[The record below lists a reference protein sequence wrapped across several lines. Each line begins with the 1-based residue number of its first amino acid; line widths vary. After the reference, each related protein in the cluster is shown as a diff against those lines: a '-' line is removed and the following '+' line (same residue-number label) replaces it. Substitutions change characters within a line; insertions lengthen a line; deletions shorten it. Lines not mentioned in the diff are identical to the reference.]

1 MPNHPPSAQDLAGR
15 ISDAETGTTA
25 LHQAAGKG
33 TLKDIS
39 GVTAEFLATVKDKNG
54 QTPLH
59 DAAHFGHLDQI
70 PGLNAELLATVK
82 NDYGRTPLHVDAGP
96 VPQGPALF
104 SSNPRANA
112 RA

>member
-1 MPNHPPSAQDLAGR
+1 MSHNPPSAPDLAAR
-15 ISDAETGTTA
+15 IIDAETGTTA
-25 LHQAAGKG
+25 LHQAAEEG
-33 TLKDIS
+33 TLQNLC

-82 NDYGRTPLHVDAGP
+82 PPGP

>member
-1 MPNHPPSAQDLAGR
+1 MSHNPPSAQDLAGR

-39 GVTAEFLATVKDKNG
+39 GVTAE
-54 QTPLH
+54 
-59 DAAHFGHLDQI
+59 
-70 PGLNAELLATVK
+70 LLATVK

-96 VPQGPALF
+96 VPQGPALY

>member
-1 MPNHPPSAQDLAGR
+1 MSHNPPSAPDLAAR
-15 ISDAETGTTA
+15 IFDAEIGTTA
-25 LHQAAGKG
+25 LHQAAQKG
-33 TLKDIS
+33 TLQNLC
-39 GVTAEFLATVKDKNG
+39 GVTAA
-54 QTPLH
+54 
-59 DAAHFGHLDQI
+59 
-70 PGLNAELLATVK
+70 LLATVK

>member
-1 MPNHPPSAQDLAGR
+1 MSHNQPSAQAFAAIIIDSR
-15 ISDAETGTTA
+15 GTTA
-25 LHQAAGKG
+25 LHQAAKEG
-33 TLKDIS
+33 TLQNLSGVTAELLATVKDKYGQTPLHVAAGHGHLDQIP
-39 GVTAEFLATVKDKNG
+39 GVTAEFLAN
-54 QTPLH
+54 
-59 DAAHFGHLDQI
+59 
-70 PGLNAELLATVK
+70 VK